1 MVPWLAET
9 FEAIGP
15 LQARVR
21 ELSGEIDAITRRA
34 KSNGGGGAETELASR
49 RRELQK
55 NSEQVEKRLQ
65 EIRDRGLV
73 VRSLDDGLV
82 DFPTQREGR
91 YVYLCWREGEAEI
104 RFLARPGHGLRRA
117 SAVVRPRQ
125 APRSGSRLGLP

>member
-1 MVPWLAET
+1 MADRLFTLDEAQEMVPWLAET

-104 RFLARPGHGLRRA
+104 RFWHDLDTGFAG
-117 SAVVRPRQ
+117 RQ
-125 APRSGSRLGLP
+125 PL

>member
-1 MVPWLAET
+1 MADRLFTLDEAQEMVSWLAET

-34 KSNGGGGAETELASR
+34 KSNGGGGAETELASS

-82 DFPTQREGR
+82 DFPTHREGR

-104 RFLARPGHGLRRA
+104 RFWHDLDTGFAG
-117 SAVVRPRQ
+117 RQ
-125 APRSGSRLGLP
+125 PV

>member
-1 MVPWLAET
+1 MVTWLAET

-104 RFLARPGHGLRRA
+104 RFWHDLDTGFAG
-117 SAVVRPRQ
+117 RQ
-125 APRSGSRLGLP
+125 PL

>member
-1 MVPWLAET
+1 LADRLFTLDEAQEMVPWLAET

-104 RFLARPGHGLRRA
+104 RFWHDLDTGFAG
-117 SAVVRPRQ
+117 RQ
-125 APRSGSRLGLP
+125 PL